1 MLPYNN
7 DMIPQN
13 VPPNQVELPYIVPR
27 NIPEIQNERNRQIQQ
42 SLSFVQN
49 RMVRGLASANPFKN
63 YPLYP
68 ADMNKFC
75 RNYPESLFYYRP
87 IRYFFQRPVQMDYKN
102 CFPHQK
108 EVLKELMERD
118 EKIRQSLEKKTVKY
132 GIPKKM
138 EDILKQG
145 EIVHYPT
152 ATVISAADLKKK
164 QEEYNK
170 LMAKIEKLGP
180 EGQRRIKK
188 RNKEIRDIMR
198 KIIYFND
205 FLLDCRSY
213 TKSSKNLLDN
223 KFVHIQATKA
233 NINEIKTFLLRVL
246 KNIENFCRQFLGERI
261 NITATDK
268 KKKED
273 SIFVIK
279 SFVHQLF
286 NDISSAFCNK
296 TDVPEGVKILF
307 RAYIKEK
314 SVLPPFYLTTFEFNR
329 LEFDVNLRLN
339 QMTPDRQALMVGF
352 LLLYRVLLID
362 IFKNY
367 LTYFPKL
374 RDMGNPI
381 PDVLE
386 QNIKRNAQMAQN
398 RRGPVQSRLAGNEPI
413 KTNDSNP
420 QPFNPSTY
428 NSNPLTS
435 SSGANPTISSRRGN
449 EQKNQGQTVNQQQ
462 ANIVGQFSSKDADAK
477 ILYYKK
483 RKQQIRDNLQYN
495 FNFLIQV
502 LHHIFKTA
510 FEKNNPIYPDYFKNR
525 HLYGKLVYSLEEETK
540 RKLIEEENTD
550 DIEIMHGIFKP
561 TLECDAFLADN
572 ARWIH
577 MYQLNTIQF
586 CNEFA
591 RMVMED

>member
-1 MLPYNN
+1 MMPFDNN
-7 DMIPQN
+7 GS
-13 VPPNQVELPYIVPR
+13 NQVNLPLINPQFL
-27 NIPEIQNERNRQIQQ
+27 PEIQNERNRQIQQ
-42 SLSFVQN
+42 SLQFVNN
-49 RMVRGLASANPFKN
+49 RMIRSVASANPFRN

-68 ADMNKFC
+68 ADMAKFC
-75 RNYPESLFYYRP
+75 SGYPESLFYYRP
-87 IRYFFQRPVQMDYKN
+87 IRYFFQRPVQMDYNN

-108 EVLKELMERD
+108 EVLKDLMERD
-118 EKIRQSLEKKTVKY
+118 EKIRKTLEKKTVKY
-132 GIPKKM
+132 GIPKKI

-170 LMAKIEKLGP
+170 LVSKIEKLGP

-188 RNKEIRDIMR
+188 RNKEIRDKMR

-205 FLLDCRSY
+205 FLLDMKTYS
-213 TKSSKNLLDN
+213 KSAKNLLDH

-233 NINEIKTFLLRVL
+233 NINEIKNFLLRVM
-246 KNIENFCRQFLGERI
+246 KNIENFSKQFLGEKI
-261 NITATDK
+261 DLTTTDK

-286 NDISSAFCNK
+286 NDLSSAFCNK
-296 TDVPEGVKILF
+296 TDVPEGIKILF

-329 LEFDVNLRLN
+329 LEFDINLKLN
-339 QMTPDRQALMVGF
+339 QMTPDRQALMIGF

-362 IFKNY
+362 ILKNY
-367 LTYFPKL
+367 LTYFPKI

-381 PDVLE
+381 PEILD
-386 QNIKRNAQMAQN
+386 QNIKRNAQMGQN
-398 RRGPVQSRLAGNEPI
+398 NKRGPVTSILDKQYNPNTLN
-413 KTNDSNP
+413 TNSINGGSN
-420 QPFNPSTY
+420 QVTAQN
-428 NSNPLTS
+428 
-435 SSGANPTISSRRGN
+435 NPTINSRRGN
-449 EQKNQGQTVNQQQ
+449 VNTNNSKTPINTGNINQKQTEIIDGLTN
-462 ANIVGQFSSKDADAK
+462 KDADAK

-483 RKQQIRDNLQYN
+483 RKLAIRENLQYN

-510 FEKNNPIYPDYFKNR
+510 FEKNNPIYHDYFKNK
-525 HLYGKLVYSLEEETK
+525 HLYGKMVYSLEEDIK
-540 RKLIEEENTD
+540 RQLRDEENTD

-591 RMVMED
+591 KMVMEES